1 MADFIENIC
10 IRSTRHEPDIR
21 YIGGG
26 HSKPSVKTPWI
37 LKWHDGQNPLD
48 TKEGVVKTPLS
59 VYSNPPWWYEK
70 VTQQLTQGYHDT

>member
-21 YIGGG
+21 HIGGG
-26 HSKPSVKTPWI
+26 HSKPWDKTPLV

-48 TKEGVVKTPLS
+48 TKEGVVKTPS
-59 VYSNPPWWYEK
+59 VCIQIPLGDMKKLHSS
-70 VTQQLTQGYHDT
+70 